1 MEKVLFSEDLSHM
14 VWEEAFLTFVGDLML
29 LLKASST
36 PTSTLIE
43 FQANLMGM
51 CIPLPADSTLIYKE
65 RFMESALKYIS

>member
-1 MEKVLFSEDLSHM
+1 
-14 VWEEAFLTFVGDLML
+14 VGDLML